1 MMKMVTI
8 DCRGLNCPQ
17 PVIQTKDALEQGY
30 RCLEVLIDNEA
41 SRENV
46 TRFARSRGC
55 EVKLSEL
62 DDGCFSLVLRAP
74 EGSGKQEEF
83 DAASYNCELP
93 GTTGL
98 VYVIASASMGRGSD
112 ELGWALLQTYIQTI
126 KDVEPLPD
134 KILFYN
140 GGVRLVTEES
150 GALDALR
157 SLQQQGVE
165 IFACG
170 TCLDFFKLTSA
181 IKVGR
186 ISNMYDIMHAVNSAT
201 KVVSPSG

>member
-1 MMKMVTI
+1 MKTVTI

-17 PVIQTKDALEQGY
+17 PVIKTKDALEQGHC
-30 RCLEVLIDNEA
+30 CLEVLVDNEA
-41 SRENV
+41 SKGNV

-55 EVKLSEL
+55 EVSLSEL
-62 DDGCFSLVLRAP
+62 EDGCYSLLLQADE
-74 EGSGKQEEF
+74 EGGRHQDF
-83 DAASYNCELP
+83 DAASFSCDLP
-93 GTTGL
+93 VSSGL
-98 VYVIASASMGRGSD
+98 VYVISAASMGRGSD

-126 KDVEPLPD
+126 KDVDPLPE

-140 GGVRLVTEES
+140 EGVRLVTEES
-150 GALDALR
+150 GALDALCA
-157 SLQQQGVE
+157 LQKQGVE

-186 ISNMYDIMHAVNSAT
+186 ISNMFDIMHAVNSAA
-201 KVVSPSG
+201 KVVSPL